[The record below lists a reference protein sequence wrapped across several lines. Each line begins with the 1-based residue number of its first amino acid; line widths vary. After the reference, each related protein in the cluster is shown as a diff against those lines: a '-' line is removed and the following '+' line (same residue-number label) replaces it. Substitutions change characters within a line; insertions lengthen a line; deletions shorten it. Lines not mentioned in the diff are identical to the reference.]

1 MYSKESKGCY
11 IRSIKGYEHIE
22 KQGLMLE
29 VVFELGLE
37 TEKAHVSSWKARPA
51 IPLAGGDSES
61 MRRRGQGSWARA
73 RAKGVENPAPTLL
86 GSVTKFLSGEFNN
99 KCNSGI

>member
-11 IRSIKGYEHIE
+11 VRSIEGYEHIE
-22 KQGLMLE
+22 EQGLTLE

-37 TEKAHVSSWKARPA
+37 AEGAHITSWRARPL
-51 IPLAGGDSES
+51 PAGRQYS

-73 RAKGVENPAPTLL
+73 RATGVENPAPTLL
-86 GSVTKFLSGEFNN
+86 GSVTKFLSREFNN